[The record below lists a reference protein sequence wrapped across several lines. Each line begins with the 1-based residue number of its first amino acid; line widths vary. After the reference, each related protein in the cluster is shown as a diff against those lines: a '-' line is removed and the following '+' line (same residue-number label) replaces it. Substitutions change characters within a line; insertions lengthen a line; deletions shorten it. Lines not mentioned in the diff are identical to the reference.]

1 MITMKSCFGVI
12 STYGEC
18 HLRFAINHGG
28 MVIVTT
34 SITKARYWLCKYCA
48 DQTDQPTMNNVF
60 EKFASRRVIIS
71 LSSRKPLH
79 KFMEV

>member
-1 MITMKSCFGVI
+1 MIKKMKTAYISWGFLLITMKSCFGI
-12 STYGEC
+12 IPTYGEC

-48 DQTDQPTMNNVF
+48 DQTDQPTMNMFLKNLLQ
-60 EKFASRRVIIS
+60 EG
-71 LSSRKPLH
+71 
-79 KFMEV
+79 